1 MQTILFGLSAAF
13 FWGACDF
20 SGGLISRR
28 IGAARAALA
37 VQTLGMIPV
46 LLIAWLTD
54 QFRLPLSDWLWCSAA
69 GVIGSLGFVALY
81 RALAE
86 GQMAT
91 AAPVAA
97 LTSAILPVIVGF
109 WRDGLPSVWMLA
121 GFGLALAAIW
131 LISQTGTDQ
140 PAAGFRW
147 KNLGLPLVA
156 GLGMGAYFVLVNQGS
171 QTSGFGALVA
181 VRAAGAVTLLIFAA
195 HQGALKMPA
204 RAHFPL
210 MALNTALDVGG
221 SLFYILAGQSGRMD
235 LAALL
240 ASLYSG
246 VTVGLAWLIS
256 HEKITRRKAAA
267 PLRPYGEGLFA
278 QNAEKLMIGK

>member
-1 MQTILFGLSAAF
+1 M
-13 FWGACDF
+13 
-20 SGGLISRR
+20 
-28 IGAARAALA
+28 
-37 VQTLGMIPV
+37 
-46 LLIAWLTD
+46 
-54 QFRLPLSDWLWCSAA
+54 
-69 GVIGSLGFVALY
+69 IGSLGFVALY

-86 GQMAT
+86 GQMST

-147 KNLGLPLVA
+147 ANLGLPLVA

-171 QTSGFGALVA
+171 QTSVFGALVA

-195 HQGALKMPA
+195 QQGALKMPA

-256 HEKITRRKAAA
+256 HEKITRRQWLGILMTLAAIM
-267 PLRPYGEGLFA
+267 LITR
-278 QNAEKLMIGK
+278 